1 MVKKSSMG
9 NGGIGGSGIFGMIGT
24 TVTCQ
29 STDTSAYCSF
39 VKFTNI
45 IFISVILLS
54 ILFFALTVLYSFLI
68 KKRRK

>member
-39 VKFTNI
+39 VKLANI
-45 IFISVILLS
+45 IFISVILL
-54 ILFFALTVLYSFLI
+54 FALTLLYSMLI
-68 KKRRK
+68 KRRRK